1 MPVGTEILSEGKVN
15 QDIAFKNIISRCSI
29 NHDLQ
34 VKLHLLHV
42 AHILHQYN
50 RDGPRNPEYPIA
62 EIALEFMKL
71 CHSTSTKVS
80 KSRWIDVTVQFMRQS
95 RFDAQENALM
105 DPSSESFR
113 FPSFGDFG
121 EERIPFYELVLWIDE
136 HLDEE
141 FSSIGFDEIPY
152 DVQTSPGRKSAF
164 HAAQEG
170 REKYPLNQFKETVM
184 LFLLD
189 LMTTLDQPVLMQLE
203 RGKLGNLSR
212 METELLLQRV
222 GIR

>member
-1 MPVGTEILSEGKVN
+1 MGYLESL
-15 QDIAFKNIISRCSI
+15 
-29 NHDLQ
+29 
-34 VKLHLLHV
+34 
-42 AHILHQYN
+42 
-50 RDGPRNPEYPIA
+50 RDYE
-62 EIALEFMKL
+62 EF
-71 CHSTSTKVS
+71 
-80 KSRWIDVTVQFMRQS
+80 
-95 RFDAQENALM
+95 
-105 DPSSESFR
+105 
-113 FPSFGDFG
+113 
-121 EERIPFYELVLWIDE
+121 EETRIPYFDLLLWIDE

-141 FSSIGFDEIPY
+141 FNGIGL
-152 DVQTSPGRKSAF
+152 DVQTSPGRKSSF

-170 REKYPLNQFKETVM
+170 RKKYPLNQFKETVM